1 MTSNAELY
9 NAAELIVHATALLG
23 AAGLDSEKAATVAE
37 VLVEG
42 DLLGHTTHGLAL
54 LPGYL
59 GEIANGTMTRS
70 GEFTVLN
77 ERPATAAW
85 DGHKLPG
92 PWLTRQACDEAAR
105 RAAVFGTGTVV
116 IRRSHHIACLA
127 AYLERI
133 TSSGLIVLIQSSDP
147 AVAAVAP
154 HGGTRP
160 VFTPNPLAIGIPAG
174 GDPILVDVSMSITTV
189 GLARRLQKS
198 GGRTPHRWLLD
209 GHGDPTDDPSVLDGE
224 PPGSLMLLGGIE
236 AGHKGFGL
244 ALMIE
249 ALTSGLGGYGRADA
263 PNGWGASVFVQVLDP
278 AAFGGTSAFQREID
292 SLVAACLEGPS
303 RDPSNP
309 VRMPGHSALARKRRA
324 LAKGVVLHPVIKE
337 TLAPWS
343 ERLGVQWPSPVKRSE
358 IM

>member
-1 MTSNAELY
+1 MPSHTDLY
-9 NAAELIVHATALLG
+9 DAADLAAYAAALLDR
-23 AAGLDSEKAATVAE
+23 AGLDHDKALTVAE

-42 DLLGHTTHGLAL
+42 DLLGHTTHGLAQ

-59 GEIANGTMTRS
+59 NELANGAMAST

-77 ERPATAAW
+77 DRPAAAVW
-85 DGHKLPG
+85 DGNRLPG
-92 PWLTRQACDEAAR
+92 PWLTRRACDEAAR

-127 AYLERI
+127 AYLERV
-133 TSSGLIVLIQSSDP
+133 TSDGLVILIQSSDP

-160 VFTPNPLAIGIPAG
+160 VFTPNPIAVGIPTG
-174 GDPILVDVSMSITTV
+174 GDPILIDVSMSVTTM

-198 GGRTPHRWLLD
+198 GGRTPHPWLLD
-209 GHGDPTDDPSVLDGE
+209 GEGHPTDDPSVLDAD

-263 PNGWGASVFVQVLDP
+263 PSGWGASVFIQVLDP
-278 AAFGGTSAFQREID
+278 GAFGGLAEFQRETD
-292 SLVAACLEGPS
+292 HLVAACLSNPP
-303 RDPSNP
+303 RDPSSP
-309 VRMPGHSALARKRRA
+309 VRMPGHGALARKRQA
-324 LAKGVVLHPVIKE
+324 LAEGVVLHPSIPA
-337 TLAPWS
+337 TLSPWS
-343 ERLGVQWPSPVKRSE
+343 ERLGVSWPAPIGHSGAL
-358 IM
+358 